1 MTLIRTSHTHPL
13 KIVEVRANENFGFI
27 GITFCPGKYDRYAV
41 TGIWERDLQADL
53 DIIEAWNASIVLTL
67 MESDELRMLKVTE
80 LGQEVTKRGMHW
92 IHLPIKDF
100 SVPDQQFEARWLE
113 EGKIIRNRLRA
124 KENILVHCKGGLGR
138 AGMIASRLLVEL
150 GMEPVEAIRLVRHHR
165 HGAIETPGQLSV
177 VRSTKVI
184 MDE

>member
-1 MTLIRTSHTHPL
+1 MTLIRTSATHPL
-13 KIVEVRANENFGFI
+13 QIAEVRANEHFGLI

-53 DIIEAWNASIVLTL
+53 DVIEAWNASVVLTL
-67 MESDELRMLKVTE
+67 LESEEIQTLKVNE
-80 LGQEVTKRGMHW
+80 LGQEVTKRGMLW

-100 SVPDQQFEARWLE
+100 SVPDQQFETRWQE
-113 EGKIIRNRLRA
+113 EGKIIRHRLRA
-124 KENILVHCKGGLGR
+124 RENILVHCKGGLGR

-150 GMEPVEAIRLVRHHR
+150 GMNPADAIRLVRHR
-165 HGAIETPGQLSV
+165 RQGAIETPGQLSV
-177 VRSTKVI
+177 VRATKAI

>member
-13 KIVEVRANENFGFI
+13 KIAEVRANESFGFI
-27 GITFCPGKYDRYAV
+27 GITFCPGKFDRYAV

-53 DIIEAWNASIVLTL
+53 DIIESWNARIVLTL
-67 MESDELRMLKVTE
+67 MEAEELRTLKVTE
-80 LGQEVTKRGMHW
+80 LGQEVTKRGMDW
-92 IHLPIKDF
+92 IHLPIRDF
-100 SVPDQQFEARWLE
+100 SVPDQQFETRWLE

-150 GMEPVEAIRLVRHHR
+150 GMEPVDAIRLVRHR
-165 HGAIETPGQLSV
+165 RQGAIETPAQLSV
-177 VRSTKVI
+177 VRATKAVL
-184 MDE
+184 DE